1 MDSFQIH
8 AASISHELRNFFDNS
23 CNNIIEFL
31 ECSSHC
37 EWTLHRAINR
47 ETKTFQLKPHHPYK
61 SSWDFSKKRECDN
74 ILNIWKM
81 TFQASNEKGHHFLDL
96 LDDNNKPLESTYSKD
111 GMWLKYFGHS
121 NSLCARATRAI
132 VNHTPIGEY
141 HLRFFLKE
149 YFKCLCGEY
158 PIEMRWHILFDCK
171 RYNKYWNPRR
181 DTIGHFTLFFEFNS
195 NSFAFRESITWSLV
209 CYTL

>member
-1 MDSFQIH
+1 
-8 AASISHELRNFFDNS
+8 
-23 CNNIIEFL
+23 
-31 ECSSHC
+31 
-37 EWTLHRAINR
+37 
-47 ETKTFQLKPHHPYK
+47 
-61 SSWDFSKKRECDN
+61 
-74 ILNIWKM
+74 M

-141 HLRFFLKE
+141 HLRFFSKE
-149 YFKCLCGEY
+149 DFKCPCGEY

-171 RYNKYWNPRR
+171 RYNKYWNSRR

-195 NSFAFRESITWSLV
+195 NSFAFRESIT
-209 CYTL
+209 